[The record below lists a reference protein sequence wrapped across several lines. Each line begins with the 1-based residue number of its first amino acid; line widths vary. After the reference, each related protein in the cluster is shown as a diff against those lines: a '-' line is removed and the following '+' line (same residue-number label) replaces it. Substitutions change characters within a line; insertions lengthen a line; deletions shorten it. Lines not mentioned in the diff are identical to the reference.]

1 MSIPRIKVTI
11 DTLVLRG
18 FAPEQRQTLTAG
30 LQAELGRL
38 LADPQDAAAFGRSR
52 DVDSLPDGRLRVAA
66 GTSPQRIGSLAARHI
81 VREVTR

>member
-18 FAPEQRQTLTAG
+18 FAPEQRQALTAG
-30 LQAELGRL
+30 LQDELGL
-38 LADPQDAAAFGRSR
+38 LLSGPQNAAAFGSSR
-52 DVDSLPDGRLRVAA
+52 RVDSLPDARLRVAA
-66 GTSPQRIGSLAARHI
+66 GTSPQRLGSLAARHI

>member
-1 MSIPRIKVTI
+1 MSTPRIKVTI
-11 DTLVLRG
+11 DALVLRG
-18 FAPEQRQTLTAG
+18 FAPEQRQALTAG

-38 LADPQDAAAFGRSR
+38 LADRQTAAAFGNSRS
-52 DVDSLPDGRLRVAA
+52 VESLPDGRLRVAA